1 MYQKYLLTGAT
12 GFLGRAVVD
21 ALIKDNATIRA
32 LVMRDDPLA
41 SMLPPS
47 VDIVYGD
54 VCDDQALKSFFSGA
68 DHETCV
74 IHMAGIVSV
83 ASNPGM
89 QLYRVNVNGTNN
101 ILTYCERCHVGKLIY
116 VSSVHAIPEKEK
128 GTVITE
134 DYYGDF

>member
-47 VDIVYGD
+47 VDI
-54 VCDDQALKSFFSGA
+54 
-68 DHETCV
+68 E
-74 IHMAGIVSV
+74 VS
-83 ASNPGM
+83 
-89 QLYRVNVNGTNN
+89 
-101 ILTYCERCHVGKLIY
+101 E
-116 VSSVHAIPEKEK
+116 VSES
-128 GTVITE
+128 
-134 DYYGDF
+134 